1 MKKSKFGGNYP
12 LDVKKIAMQ
21 YPDFFV
27 DQINET
33 YWAYGRD
40 VEATML
46 WLDKCRTGEAH
57 KEVGIEFDKDDYYNY
72 LSEQYGEDW
81 GYTVD
86 DPVQEMKDNIEESI
100 HWLKFS
106 FEKGFITQEQYEN
119 DLNKYQKMYDEIG

>member
-40 VEATML
+40 VEATMK
-46 WLDKCRTGEAH
+46 WLNKCRTGEAH
-57 KEVGIEFDKDDYYNY
+57 REMGVEFNGDYEELEEGYAGYTNEELEQMY
-72 LSEQYGEDW
+72 REYYTEQYR
-81 GYTVD
+81 
-86 DPVQEMKDNIEESI
+86 P
-100 HWLKFS
+100 
-106 FEKGFITQEQYEN
+106 
-119 DLNKYQKMYDEIG
+119 